1 MSAAA
6 LPGIRPRVLL
16 HIVAAGL
23 RGHRRRSLVTMF
35 VMSLACLV
43 VVDTSGRTD
52 ATRRTLLAAL
62 EAPALRVVRIVDRA
76 GSAGLSAATVEQ
88 LRALGSVEWAIGLG
102 QVGPIGRN
110 ATLAASR
117 GGFGAD
123 AVGVRAYVGDLFG
136 GPLLRLASGR
146 RPEIGEAVV
155 GAAAARAL
163 GLADGFG
170 TVEDDRQAQV
180 AVVGVVEADRGV
192 EGLDAYA
199 LVRGGPGTAV
209 TELLVLLRT
218 SRDVEPFV
226 ARLGDFVPSRE
237 GPLGIERAAELAA
250 LTEALAAD
258 AGALDA
264 AVLWGA
270 LATTAALVAALRFG
284 AVDERRR
291 EFGLRRS
298 QGATRSTI
306 GAIVVL
312 ESAILGGIGVVLG
325 AAVGA
330 ALVVVQTGLA
340 PDPVLL
346 AAVGWLLAL
355 AAVAGSVPA
364 AVAAAWRDP
373 VEVLRTI

>member
-1 MSAAA
+1 MSAGR

-16 HIVAAGL
+16 HIVVAGL
-23 RGHRRRSLVTMF
+23 REHRRRSLVTIL
-35 VMSLACLV
+35 VMGLACLV

-52 ATRRTLLAAL
+52 ATRRSLLAAL
-62 EAPALRVVRIVDRA
+62 EAPSLRLVRIVDRA
-76 GSAGLSAATVEQ
+76 GQAGFSTAAVEQ

-110 ATLAASR
+110 AALGGPR
-117 GGFGAD
+117 GGFGAG

-136 GPLLRLASGR
+136 GPLVRLVSGR
-146 RPEIGEAVV
+146 RPEIGEAVA

-170 TVEDDRQAQV
+170 AVEDDRQGQV
-180 AVVGVVEADRGV
+180 AVVGVVEAAHGV
-192 EGLDAYA
+192 EGLDSYA
-199 LVRGGPGTAV
+199 LVRGGAETAV
-209 TELLVLLRT
+209 TELVVLLRA

-226 ARLGDFVPSRE
+226 ARLGDLLPSRE

-250 LTEALAAD
+250 LTEALATD

-270 LATTAALVAALRFG
+270 LGATAAMVAALRFG
-284 AVDERRR
+284 AIDERRR

-306 GAIVVL
+306 AAIVVL
-312 ESAILGGIGVVLG
+312 ESAILGAIGVVLG
-325 AAVGA
+325 GAVGA
-330 ALVVVQTGLA
+330 VLVVAQTGLA
-340 PDPVLL
+340 PDPALV
-346 AAVGWLLAL
+346 ASVGWLLAL
-355 AAVAGSVPA
+355 AAVAGAIPA
-364 AVAAAWRDP
+364 AVAAARRDP
-373 VEVLRTI
+373 IEVLRTI